1 MLSWRALPPSD
12 GSPRKDPSG
21 SHSQQ
26 EGGEVNM
33 TFLEVIALME
43 LIVQILILVD
53 NHYRGR

>member
-1 MLSWRALPPSD
+1 
-12 GSPRKDPSG
+12 
-21 SHSQQ
+21 
-26 EGGEVNM
+26 M